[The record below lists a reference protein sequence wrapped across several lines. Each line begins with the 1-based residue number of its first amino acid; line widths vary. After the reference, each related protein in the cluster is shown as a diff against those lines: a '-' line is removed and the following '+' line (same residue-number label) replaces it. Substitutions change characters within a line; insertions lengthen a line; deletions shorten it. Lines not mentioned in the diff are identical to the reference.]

1 MSLPTLQDITRRYKA
16 VFFDLDGTLFNSEPL
31 HAKALVR
38 AADILDIDISGMD
51 PLHDF
56 LGLPDPGVYR
66 QLDKMGRVPET
77 ATQEAFIAA
86 KNANYLA
93 DCRELSKHEWIE
105 FMTPGTR
112 ELLIELK
119 KQDLLVGLVSASEHE
134 IVEAMLKGSGLNLL
148 FDHIVARGVCF
159 RSKPSPGPYMAA
171 LRHWKL
177 KSHEAI
183 VFEDS
188 PTGKKAAQ
196 LAGCR
201 VIAVTCFTQPTNDSL
216 ESIDN
221 FFRLI

>member
-1 MSLPTLQDITRRYKA
+1 MSLPSLHDITRQYKA

-31 HAKALVR
+31 HANALVKS
-38 AADILDIDISGMD
+38 AANLDIDLSGMN

-66 QLDKMGRVPET
+66 LLDKMGRVPET
-77 ATQEAFIAA
+77 ASQEAFIAA
-86 KNANYLA
+86 KNSYYLA
-93 DCRELSKHEWIE
+93 DCREMSEHEWFE
-105 FMTPGTR
+105 VMTPGAR
-112 ELLIELK
+112 EFLVELK
-119 KQDLLVGLVSASEHE
+119 KSEILIALVTASEE
-134 IVEAMLKGSGLNLL
+134 SIVESMLRHSGLNQF
-148 FDHIVARGVCF
+148 FDNIVARGVCF

-196 LAGCR
+196 LAGCK
-201 VIAVTCFTQPTNDSL
+201 VIALTCFTQPANDDL
-216 ESIDN
+216 DSIDN